1 MTGFSISMDLAPKKS
16 QSESST
22 AQTSTAEQRLRFFMQ
37 DVTGRALVMMESATQ
52 GHNGIAMDLVQEA
65 FISLH
70 KSYADK
76 STEEW
81 YPLFYTILNNKLQD
95 WRRKEAR
102 RASPFS
108 LFRKI
113 DLDSDDE
120 EVMDIVDESTPNP
133 LQFLDQAVAVEEI
146 QEAIASLPVRQQQA
160 FMLRAWE
167 GFDTQ
172 TTAQIMDCSEG
183 SVKTHYHRAIQG
195 LRNTLAH
202 LNPYSGGSSDE
213 S

>member
-1 MTGFSISMDLAPKKS
+1 MTGFSISMDLAPKPLQS
-16 QSESST
+16 QDASILK
-22 AQTSTAEQRLRFFMQ
+22 STAESRLKNFMQ

-52 GHNGIAMDLVQEA
+52 GQHGIAMDLVQEA

-70 KSYADK
+70 KSYAEK

-95 WRRKEAR
+95 WHRKEAR
-102 RASPFS
+102 RNQPFS
-108 LFRKI
+108 FFKKVS
-113 DLDSDDE
+113 LDDDE
-120 EVMDIVDESTPNP
+120 VEFDNLVDESTPSP
-133 LQFLDQAVAVEEI
+133 LEFLDQAVTAEEI
-146 QEAIASLPVRQQQA
+146 QEAIAKLPVRQQQA

-172 TTAQIMDCSEG
+172 TTAQIMNCTEG

-195 LRNTLAH
+195 LRASLAH
-202 LNPYSGGSSDE
+202 LNPYLGGSSE
-213 S
+213 